1 MEKRRTLMMIT
12 LTIVVTTRTRWTV
25 IVSSW
30 QRKYVTGKEE
40 EDGYPSQEM
49 VIYGSS
55 RSSPRSHSAVGGN
68 FDPQVTNP
76 TPSSP
81 SSISPTVSAS
91 SHHITSPHLID
102 KICHKN
108 LQNGE
113 RFSRKVFVGGL
124 PPDIDEGIFSQ
135 YFILDLNLWNSV
147 YICVVKYQIPI
158 IQMRSRLPSVVL
170 DPWLWTGHIRLPEIY
185 ISLFLF
191 FFFGGGEEVGCG
203 GWILWSMVVIVSA
216 IFFIHFSITGW
227 KQELFPSERLRVS
240 SLPGTIFNLS
250 PFKIAS
256 KNIMI

>member
-1 MEKRRTLMMIT
+1 
-12 LTIVVTTRTRWTV
+12 
-25 IVSSW
+25 
-30 QRKYVTGKEE
+30 
-40 EDGYPSQEM
+40 M

-170 DPWLWTGHIRLPEIY
+170 DPWLWTGHIRLSGIY
-185 ISLFLF
+185 ISLFF
-191 FFFGGGEEVGCG
+191 FLVF
-203 GWILWSMVVIVSA
+203 STVVDNTQWWRFTQIIKS
-216 IFFIHFSITGW
+216 
-227 KQELFPSERLRVS
+227 
-240 SLPGTIFNLS
+240 
-250 PFKIAS
+250 
-256 KNIMI
+256 

>member
-1 MEKRRTLMMIT
+1 MFIMIMMAVRRKGRWSWSIVMLLVMKLMEKRRTLMMIT

-68 FDPQVTNP
+68 FDPQVTN
-76 TPSSP
+76 
-81 SSISPTVSAS
+81 TVSAS

-185 ISLFLF
+185 ISLFFWDMDFMVHGCYCFSNLF
-191 FFFGGGEEVGCG
+191 HPFFHHR
-203 GWILWSMVVIVSA
+203 LKARA
-216 IFFIHFSITGW
+216 ISLRKATRFFSSRYYIQHKSI
-227 KQELFPSERLRVS
+227 Q
-240 SLPGTIFNLS
+240 NC
-250 PFKIAS
+250 
-256 KNIMI
+256 

>member
-1 MEKRRTLMMIT
+1 
-12 LTIVVTTRTRWTV
+12 
-25 IVSSW
+25 
-30 QRKYVTGKEE
+30 
-40 EDGYPSQEM
+40 M

-147 YICVVKYQIPI
+147 YICVVNYQIPI
-158 IQMRSRLPSVVL
+158 TQMRSRLPSVVL
-170 DPWLWTGHIRLPEIY
+170 DPWLWTGHIRLPEMY
-185 ISLFLF
+185 ISLFFLF
-191 FFFGGGEEVGCG
+191 FFWRERGWGRVR

-216 IFFIHFSITGW
+216 IFFIPFSITGW
-227 KQELFPSERLRVS
+227 KQKLFPSERLRVS
-240 SLPGTIFNLS
+240 SLPGTIFNFS

-256 KNIMI
+256 KDIMI